1 MPIFVNTKDEIE
13 FHLTNSSV
21 SYIINVLKN
30 GQLGHLYFGK
40 SIKNRDSFSHLHTH
54 RSCVLSPAVYS
65 DDMDFSLETSPQE
78 YPLNGGTDF
87 REEALRIKSIDGSS
101 TSVLEYK
108 SYKIYEGKHLLPGLP
123 STWGEDNIS
132 TLEITLFDKVQEF
145 EVVLSYHLFEKWDT
159 IARSAKITN
168 VGKNDLKIEKALSL
182 SLDFPSSD
190 YDLITLNGAWSRER
204 HINSSPLHPGIQ
216 MIESLRGAS
225 SANHNPSIILKDPL
239 TNEYSGNA
247 YGISLIY
254 SGNFEALVQV
264 DTYNVARA
272 QIGINT
278 KTFEWNLSSGESFQ
292 TPEAIISFSD
302 KGLSGL
308 SQNFHK
314 MVTNNIMRSKYRL
327 SERPVLIN
335 NWEATYFDFD
345 EEKLVNLATKAKG
358 IGCEL
363 FVLDDGWFGKRN
375 DDTTSLGDWFT
386 NEEKLP
392 NGIAST
398 AKAIKETGLKF
409 GLWFEPEMCNE
420 DSDLYREHKDWVI
433 ESPNRKKSFG
443 RNQYLLDFSNKE
455 VVDYIFNKMDK
466 IISDTKLD
474 YIKWDMNRNI
484 SEPFGSRLKA
494 NQQGEFF
501 HRYILGVY
509 DLYERLTNKYPSI
522 LFESCAS
529 GGGRFDL
536 GLMYYAPQAWASDD
550 TDAIERL
557 KIQYGTSLF
566 YPLCSMGSHV
576 SAIPNHQVGRRTSLK
591 MRGDVALFGTFGY
604 ELDLNKFSEE
614 ELNEMREQINFFKEY
629 RALLQY
635 GSFHR
640 LISPFEKNNN
650 YASWMVVSEDKK
662 EAIFASYKILATPNP
677 PLRKIKLKGLDNDTE
692 YLINNRSYMGDELQN
707 VGFTLEPEYSG
718 ACALDDETK
727 NPGKDFGDFT
737 SQLYIIKA
745 K

>member
-1 MPIFVNTKDEIE
+1 MQD
-13 FHLTNSSV
+13 L
-21 SYIINVLKN
+21 
-30 GQLGHLYFGK
+30 
-40 SIKNRDSFSHLHTH
+40 
-54 RSCVLSPAVYS
+54 
-65 DDMDFSLETSPQE
+65 
-78 YPLNGGTDF
+78 
-87 REEALRIKSIDGSS
+87 
-101 TSVLEYK
+101 
-108 SYKIYEGKHLLPGLP
+108 
-123 STWGEDNIS
+123 
-132 TLEITLFDKVQEF
+132 
-145 EVVLSYHLFEKWDT
+145 
-159 IARSAKITN
+159 AKITN
-168 VGKNDLKIEKALSL
+168 VGENDLKIEKALSL
-182 SLDFPSSD
+182 SLDFPNSD
-190 YDLITLNGAWSRER
+190 YEMITLNGAWSRER

-225 SANHNPSIILKDPL
+225 SANHNPSFVLKDPL
-239 TNEYSGNA
+239 TDESCGNA

-264 DTYNVARA
+264 DSYNVARA

-314 MVTNNIMRSKYRL
+314 MVTNNIMNSKYRL

-345 EEKLVNLATKAKG
+345 EEKLVQLATKAKD

-375 DDTTSLGDWFT
+375 DDTSSLGDWFT
-386 NEEKLP
+386 NESKLP
-392 NGIAST
+392 NGIAAT
-398 AKAIKETGLKF
+398 AKAIRETGMKF

-443 RNQYLLDFSNKE
+443 RNQYVLDYSNRK
-455 VVDYIFNKMDK
+455 VVDYIFDKMDK
-466 IISDTKLD
+466 IIADTKLD

-484 SEPFGSRLKA
+484 CEPFGSKLKA

-509 DLYERLTNKYPSI
+509 DLYDRLTKKYPSI

-576 SAIPNHQVGRRTSLK
+576 SAIPNHQVGRKTSLK

-604 ELDLNKFSEE
+604 ELDLNQFSDK
-614 ELNEMREQINFFKEY
+614 ELNEMREQIDFFKEH
-629 RALLQY
+629 RSLLQY
-635 GSFHR
+635 GTFHR

-650 YASWMVVSEDKK
+650 YVSWMVVSEDKK

-692 YLINNRSYMGDELQN
+692 YIINNRSYMGDELQN
-707 VGFTLEPEYSG
+707 IGLSLEPEYSG
-718 ACALDDETK
+718 SGDFDDESK

-737 SQLYIIKA
+737 SQLYTIRA